1 VSAAPALHGTR
12 LDRACSSGKLW
23 ATSRI
28 EFPPDLYPTLL
39 SVWRAGARGARHGA
53 QAKAARPQGGRG
65 RHPAQTAGGR
75 AGVRRGAFNADDGLS
90 REELYPV
97 AQRVKELSHG
107 LTRDRAF
114 AGERYLSDPELLG
127 AYLLHFWPV
136 SYAQARLCLGMAL
149 RSRGGAPPASALDL
163 GAGPGPMSFALL
175 DAGVGSVLA
184 CDRSGAALNLAERLA
199 AELGRELRTRQ
210 WDAMKGAGMPAGPF
224 DIITLGHTLNELWS
238 GHPDRIALRVAFLE
252 RCAAQLAPGGRILIV
267 EPALMKTAQ
276 EAIQVRDGLAAAG
289 FAIQMPCIWQ
299 AGCPALPDGT
309 CHGEFDWK
317 PPAEMVRLA
326 HAARIGRETLKMAWF
341 VVGRDAAAA
350 PDTASPAA
358 DASGTGAPTAPPPP
372 DGGRYRVVS
381 DPLLSKSGR
390 IRMLVCGPM
399 GRFAL
404 SAPKACPAPDVKPF
418 FLLKRGDLIRFT
430 GARRRETGWGLDGES
445 RVEVVER
452 APRIW

>member
-1 VSAAPALHGTR
+1 V
-12 LDRACSSGKLW
+12 

-28 EFPPDLYPTLL
+28 ELPSDLYPILL
-39 SVWRAGARGARHGA
+39 SVWRAGAARTGGARPGA
-53 QAKAARPQGGRG
+53 
-65 RHPAQTAGGR
+65 R
-75 AGVRRGAFNADDGLS
+75 AGARRPSFDADAGLS
-90 REELYPV
+90 RDELYAV
-97 AQRVKELSHG
+97 AQRLKELSRG

-114 AGERYLSDPELLG
+114 AGERYLNDPGLMG

-149 RSRGGAPPASALDL
+149 RVSGAAPSSALDV

-175 DAGVGSVLA
+175 DAGVMNVLA
-184 CDRSGAALNLAERLA
+184 CDRSGSALNLAERIA
-199 AELGRELRTRQ
+199 AELGRTLRTRQ
-210 WDAMKGAGMPAGPF
+210 WDAMKDAGMPAGPF
-224 DIITLGHTLNELWS
+224 DLITLGHALNELWS
-238 GHPDRIALRVAFLE
+238 GHPDRIALRVELV
-252 RCAAQLAPGGRILIV
+252 RKLAAQLAPGGRILIV

-276 EAIQVRDGLAAAG
+276 EAIRVRDGLAAAG
-289 FAIQMPCIWQ
+289 LGIQMPCVWQ
-299 AGCPALPDGT
+299 GGCPALPDGT

-341 VVGRDAAAA
+341 VVGNETRADAA
-350 PDTASPAA
+350 PPIP
-358 DASGTGAPTAPPPP
+358 GAPP
-372 DGGRYRVVS
+372 DGGLYRVVS

-418 FLLKRGDLIRFT
+418 FLLRRGDLIRFT
-430 GARRRETGWGLDGES
+430 GARKRETGWGLDEGS
-445 RVEVVER
+445 RVEAVER
-452 APRIW
+452 TPRIW